1 MINMSSD
8 LEVSFDEVY
17 MEYGS
22 DETGGE
28 DVPCSI
34 TACQE
39 TNSVP
44 VTLQQIIGQGRRSST
59 TDQTFSSESG
69 SGCGSGSSSSASLFA
84 EPCRS
89 LSTVSNKPHKA
100 QDRAWEAIRSVAAA
114 SGGVGLGH
122 FRFLQ
127 RLGSGDIGQVFLT
140 ELQSVDNSPSNCFF
154 AMKVMDKH
162 ALAGRNKLQRAQT
175 EREILEVLDH
185 PFLPTLYA
193 HIDDGRHSC
202 LVMEFCPGGDLH
214 VLRQLQPNK
223 HFTINAVRF
232 YAAEVLLTLEY
243 LHMMGVVYRD
253 LKPENVLVREDGH
266 IMLSDFDLSLKCTV
280 NPTLMRAVSTANPH
294 GWTSPLPG
302 NGGLCNPGAGSTSC
316 MAPLGCISPCS
327 VHPVASCLPLPR
339 IVTMSV
345 QGRQHKTA
353 RHHHPESRRVSS
365 VMTRKRLPE
374 LLAEPTSARSMSFV
388 GTHEYLA
395 PEIILGEGHGS
406 AVDWWTFGIF
416 LYELLYSRTPFK
428 GVDND
433 ATLTNV
439 VTQLLRFP
447 STSRAEGETHVQIR
461 HVGSCPMDQSVD
473 PEVSLQDLIRGL
485 LVKDPQ
491 KRLGATRGASEIK
504 QHRFFEG
511 VNWALIRCATPPEI
525 PPPFH
530 RMKHPAKPSIFS
542 FDCKLSTD
550 TSDDNSCGGADVVTS
565 ASPEFEMF

>member
-1 MINMSSD
+1 MSCE
-8 LEVSFDEVY
+8 LEISFDDVD

-22 DETGGE
+22 DDNGGE
-28 DVPCSI
+28 EMLPDVSGYD
-34 TACQE
+34 ASSS
-39 TNSVP
+39 SVVVAP
-44 VTLQQIIGQGRRSST
+44 LPLAGHSHRSSV
-59 TDQTFSSESG
+59 TDQTISSG
-69 SGCGSGSSSSASLFA
+69 SGSGSASSASLFA

-100 QDRAWEAIRSVAAA
+100 QDTAWGAIRSVANA
-114 SGGVGLGH
+114 SGGGVGLTH

-127 RLGSGDIGQVFLT
+127 RLGSGDIGHVYLT
-140 ELQSVDNSPSNCFF
+140 ELRRADNSGSGCFF
-154 AMKVMDKH
+154 AMKVMDKR

-193 HIDDGRHSC
+193 HIDDGQHSC

-223 HFTINAVRF
+223 RFVDNAVRF
-232 YAAEVLLTLEY
+232 YAAEVLLALEY

-266 IMLSDFDLSLKCTV
+266 IMLSDFDLSLKCSV
-280 NPTLMRAVSTANPH
+280 NPTLTRVAASAALE
-294 GWTSPLPG
+294 GWASPPTG
-302 NGGLCNPGAGSTSC
+302 NGGLCNAVSGSASC
-316 MAPLGCISPCS
+316 MMAPLGCVSPCN
-327 VHPVASCLPLPR
+327 VHPIASCLPFPR
-339 IVTMSV
+339 IVAMSGHG
-345 QGRQHKTA
+345 GRRRSA
-353 RHHHPESRRVSS
+353 RRPRPEGGRTSLSGE
-365 VMTRKRLPE
+365 TTFPE

-428 GVDND
+428 GADND

-447 STSRAEGETHVQIR
+447 ASSNSSEIHR
-461 HVGSCPMDQSVD
+461 HRHASGAIID
-473 PEVSLQDLIRGL
+473 EVRHPGAAVQDLIRGL

-504 QHRFFEG
+504 QHAFFEG

-525 PPPFH
+525 PSPFVT
-530 RMKHPAKPSIFS
+530 AKCPGRSAGNSIDEKVS
-542 FDCKLSTD
+542 FA
-550 TSDDNSCGGADVVTS
+550 SDDISNGGSGAAT
-565 ASPEFEMF
+565 PEFELF

>member
-1 MINMSSD
+1 MSCE
-8 LEVSFDEVY
+8 LEISFDDVD

-22 DETGGE
+22 DDNGGE
-28 DVPCSI
+28 EVLPDVDAGCASI
-34 TACQE
+34 SSATGTSHQLVGH
-39 TNSVP
+39 SH
-44 VTLQQIIGQGRRSST
+44 RSST
-59 TDQTFSSESG
+59 TDQTISSG
-69 SGCGSGSSSSASLFA
+69 SGSGSGSASSASLFA

-100 QDRAWEAIRSVAAA
+100 QDTAWEAIRSVAAA
-114 SGGVGLGH
+114 SGAGGVGLAH

-127 RLGSGDIGQVFLT
+127 RLGSGDIGHVYLT
-140 ELQSVDNSPSNCFF
+140 ELRREDNSGSGCFF
-154 AMKVMDKH
+154 AMKVMNKR

-193 HIDDGRHSC
+193 HIDDGQHSC

-223 HFTINAVRF
+223 RFTDNAVRF
-232 YAAEVLLTLEY
+232 YAAEVLLAVEY

-266 IMLSDFDLSLKCTV
+266 IMLSDFDLSLKCSV
-280 NPTLMRAVSTANPH
+280 NPTLTRVAASVAVD
-294 GWTSPLPG
+294 GWASPPAG
-302 NGGLCNPGAGSTSC
+302 SGGLCNPVAGSASC
-316 MAPLGCISPCS
+316 MAPLGCVSPCS
-327 VHPVASCLPLPR
+327 VHPIASCLPLPR
-339 IVTMSV
+339 IVAMSGH
-345 QGRQHKTA
+345 GRQRRSA
-353 RHHHPESRRVSS
+353 RRSRQEGRTSS
-365 VMTRKRLPE
+365 GMLAGATTLLE

-416 LYELLYSRTPFK
+416 LYELLYGRTPFK
-428 GVDND
+428 GTDND

-447 STSRAEGETHVQIR
+447 GSINDSEVSRHR
-461 HVGSCPMDQSVD
+461 HVSSTISNELRHPGSTV
-473 PEVSLQDLIRGL
+473 QDLIRGL

-491 KRLGATRGASEIK
+491 KRLGAMRGASEIK
-504 QHRFFEG
+504 QHAFFEG

-525 PPPFH
+525 PSPFP
-530 RMKHPAKPSIFS
+530 RAKFSSKSAKNS
-542 FDCKLSTD
+542 FDVRASSSATD
-550 TSDDNSCGGADVVTS
+550 ENSCGGSGAVTP
-565 ASPEFEMF
+565 ATPEFELF